1 MLRTPR
7 QGKPEQAEDLYNKSL
22 EIELKVYG
30 PDSTQAA
37 SSYNNLAGLYRQ
49 QVSVRVALTPC
60 GPLNT
65 GAGVWSSS

>member
-7 QGKPEQAEDLYNKSL
+7 QGKPEQAEDLYNKCL

-37 SSYNNLAGLYRQ
+37 SSYNNLALLYED
-49 QVSVRVALTPC
+49 QVRARPPGGAPPQRGVAQIL
-60 GPLNT
+60 
-65 GAGVWSSS
+65 